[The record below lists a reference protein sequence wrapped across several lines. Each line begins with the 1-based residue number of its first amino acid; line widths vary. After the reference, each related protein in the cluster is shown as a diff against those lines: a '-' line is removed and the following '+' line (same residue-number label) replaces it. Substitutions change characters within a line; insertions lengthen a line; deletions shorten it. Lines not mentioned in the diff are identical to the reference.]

1 MPTLQENQQFERY
14 RINRW
19 LGNGVSSESY
29 EATDMIRQRKV
40 TLKLIHPWTP
50 LPESARRQFFREMQG
65 ISQLHHP
72 YLASVLDY
80 GELDNRLYIVR
91 RYVSNGSLL
100 SAEGRLWYQS
110 PLQVADALHYGVQLA
125 QALAYIHQQGY
136 LHGSLT
142 FSNLLV
148 LRSGNIDREADF
160 APFLVAD
167 VGLSNFVRRFGQPT
181 HTYLPL
187 TAAPE
192 QLGKR
197 VTSASDQYALAII
210 LYFWLSGRPAFVG
223 SPTEI
228 EHMKLTETITPL
240 SSLNS
245 SITIEQESVLRR
257 AFAVYPEERYPSM
270 TSFADALVATLISIA
285 HISISHE
292 ETSGLSAFELVA
304 QSTTETASV
313 FAAIPETEQPVFS
326 QEFESIPA
334 IKAMLQLDQVPNP
347 EPLPQPVPEPLP
359 VPAPEPL
366 PQPTPDPLPQPAIE
380 PLPEPTPEPLPEPT
394 PEPLPQPAPDVF
406 TPPVP
411 ETDPMPLPAPQTDFS
426 NETVISTQH
435 EEIPEQQFTLQP
447 HLLISL
453 PGAQNDYIFLLGR
466 EEIAI
471 GRAGDSDILLE
482 EDALASRH
490 HALLRHET
498 NHYVL
503 YDLRS
508 ASGVFIN
515 GQRLFA
521 EQGYQLTDGDS
532 ISIGNHELI
541 FHQAA
546 SAIAHETLTSI
557 QV

>member
-14 RINRW
+14 RIHRW
-19 LGNGVSSESY
+19 LGNGVSGESY
-29 EATDMIRQRKV
+29 EATDMILQRKV
-40 TLKLIHPWTP
+40 TLKLIHPKTP

-100 SAEGRLWYQS
+100 SAEGRLWYQP
-110 PLQVADALHYGVQLA
+110 PLHVADAIHYGVQLA

-148 LRSGNIDREADF
+148 LRSGNIDNEADF

-167 VGLSNFVRRFGQPT
+167 VGLTNFVRRFGQPG
-181 HTYLPL
+181 HTYVSLA
-187 TAAPE
+187 AAPE

-197 VTSASDQYALAII
+197 VTPASDQYALASI

-223 SPTEI
+223 SPAEI
-228 EHMKLTETITPL
+228 EHMKLTESITPL
-240 SSLNS
+240 SSLNP
-245 SITIEQESVLRR
+245 SITIEQESILRR

-270 TSFADALVATLISIA
+270 TSFADALAFSISFSTSF
-285 HISISHE
+285 SISHE
-292 ETSGLSAFELVA
+292 ETTGVSAF
-304 QSTTETASV
+304 
-313 FAAIPETEQPVFS
+313 
-326 QEFESIPA
+326 
-334 IKAMLQLDQVPNP
+334 DQVPNP
-347 EPLPQPVPEPLP
+347 EPLPQP
-359 VPAPEPL
+359 APEPL
-366 PQPTPDPLPQPAIE
+366 PE
-380 PLPEPTPEPLPEPT
+380 PSPEPLPEPT

-406 TPPVP
+406 TPVP
-411 ETDPMPLPAPQTDFS
+411 GTDPTSLSTPQRDFS
-426 NETVISTQH
+426 NETVASTQH
-435 EEIPEQQFTLQP
+435 GEISEQQFTLQP

-453 PGAQNDYIFLLGR
+453 SGVQNAYTFLLGR

-490 HALLRHET
+490 HALLRHEA
-498 NHYVL
+498 NHYML

-508 ASGVFIN
+508 ASGVFVN
-515 GQRLFA
+515 GQKLFA
-521 EQGYQLTDGDS
+521 EQGYQLSDGDS
-532 ISIGNHELI
+532 ISIGNYELI
-541 FHQAA
+541 FHQTAPATAQEALA
-546 SAIAHETLTSI
+546 SMQT
-557 QV
+557 

>member
-14 RINRW
+14 RIHRW
-19 LGNGVSSESY
+19 LGNGVSGESY
-29 EATDMIRQRKV
+29 EATDMMLQRKV

-72 YLASVLDY
+72 YLASVLNY
-80 GELDNRLYIVR
+80 GELDNRLYSVR

-100 SAEGRLWYQS
+100 SAEGRLWYRP
-110 PLQVADALHYGVQLA
+110 PLHVADAIHYGVQLA

-148 LRSGNIDREADF
+148 LRSGNIDNEADF

-167 VGLSNFVRRFGQPT
+167 VGLTNFVCRFGQPS
-181 HTYLPL
+181 HTYLSL

-197 VTSASDQYALAII
+197 VTPASDQYALASI

-223 SPTEI
+223 SPAEI
-228 EHMKLTETITPL
+228 EHMKLTESITPL

-245 SITIEQESVLRR
+245 SITIEQESILRR

-270 TSFADALVATLISIA
+270 TSFADALAF
-285 HISISHE
+285 SISHE
-292 ETSGLSAFELVA
+292 ETTGVSAF
-304 QSTTETASV
+304 
-313 FAAIPETEQPVFS
+313 
-326 QEFESIPA
+326 
-334 IKAMLQLDQVPNP
+334 DQVPNP
-347 EPLPQPVPEPLP
+347 EPLPQPAPEPLP

-366 PQPTPDPLPQPAIE
+366 PQPAPEPLPQPAPT
-380 PLPEPTPEPLPEPT
+380 PLPEPA

-406 TPPVP
+406 TSPVP
-411 ETDPMPLPAPQTDFS
+411 ETDPMPLPTPQTDFS
-426 NETVISTQH
+426 NEIVISTQH
-435 EEIPEQQFTLQP
+435 EEIPEQQPTLQP
-447 HLLISL
+447 YLLISL
-453 PGAQNDYIFLLGR
+453 SGTQNDYIFLLER

-490 HALLRHET
+490 HALLRHEG

-508 ASGVFIN
+508 ASGVFVN
-515 GQRLFA
+515 GQKLCA
-521 EQGYQLTDGDS
+521 EQGYRLTDGNL
-532 ISIGNHELI
+532 ISIGNYELI
-541 FHQAA
+541 FHQIA
-546 SAIAHETLTSI
+546 SVTAQEALA
-557 QV
+557 